1 MDSHKTI
8 TKPNTVMAP
17 PTYAAAFRCIGTD
30 CEDTCCGD
38 WDIPIDKNIYNKY
51 QQFPREKLG
60 SLVSQFVLISVPDQ
74 PDPLHARIYRGS
86 SGFCPFFGADS
97 LCNIHK
103 EYGPQF
109 LSATCSIYPRSF
121 SYVAGTLE
129 GSLSLSCPEAARNI
143 LLVPRFMQIEGDL
156 FSGNF
161 RTDNV
166 LHLASSRK
174 DSCHKPHNFF
184 LTIRTLL
191 IDMARDR
198 SRPLWHR
205 LLLIGS
211 LCESLDNIT
220 TAEDKEAFSVVLRK
234 YRQIV
239 GYQIS
244 QPELVNLP
252 SLPRLKLEV
261 VFRLTDALVRDNSGK
276 RFRDIFWAFVEGI
289 ASPDRST
296 PQNDMERFLQAE
308 EKYHR
313 PFFEKFPF
321 ILENYLV
328 NYMFQNLFPYGREG
342 SPRFIPRSLFG
353 EYIQMATQFAWVNT
367 LLIGVAG
374 HYKEGF
380 AEEHVVQTIQ
390 SFTRAVEH
398 YPDVLQSIDESMRS
412 LELNNLR
419 GMAIMLKV

>member
-1 MDSHKTI
+1 MDSHEVI
-8 TKPNTVMAP
+8 TNPNTAMAS

-38 WDIPIDKNIYNKY
+38 WDIPIDKNTYGKY

-60 SLVSQFVLISVPDQ
+60 SLVSQFVLVSVPDQ
-74 PDPLHARIYRGS
+74 PDPLHARIYRGP
-86 SGFCPFFGADS
+86 SGFCAFFGSDS
-97 LCNIHK
+97 LCSIHK
-103 EYGPQF
+103 EYGPQL

-121 SYVAGTLE
+121 SYVAGALE

-166 LHLASSRK
+166 FHLADSRK
-174 DSCHKPHNFF
+174 GSFHKPHNFF

-191 IDMARDR
+191 VDMVRDR
-198 SRPLWHR
+198 SCPLWHR

-220 TAEDKEAFSVVLRK
+220 TAEGEEAFPTVLRE

-239 GYQIS
+239 EHQIS
-244 QPELVNLP
+244 KPELVNLP
-252 SLPRLKLEV
+252 SLPRLRLEV

-276 RFRDIFWAFVEGI
+276 RFRDTFWAFVEGI
-289 ASPDRST
+289 ASPDSSA
-296 PQNDMERFLQAE
+296 PQEDIERFLQAE
-308 EKYHR
+308 AKYYR

-353 EYIQMATQFAWVNT
+353 EYIQMTTQFAWVNT

-374 HYKEGF
+374 HYKEDF

-398 YPDVLQSIDESMRS
+398 YPEVLQSIDESMRS
-412 LELNNLR
+412 LGLNNLQ
-419 GMAIMLKV
+419 GMAVMLKI